1 MEQDKFGNVDD
12 FLSRRAAPPEV
23 RPDLAENIIHA
34 ALSMPKQDTKTWNFK
49 NIFPLL
55 SLPRMAMAASVIVC
69 LVIAVEWNSNTSIQT
84 PNLASLQQ
92 PADPTGL
99 EDEEWAMVLDV
110 YDEGFS
116 L

>member
-1 MEQDKFGNVDD
+1 MEQDKFVDVDD
-12 FLSRRAAPPEV
+12 FFSRRAAPPEV

-34 ALSMPKQDTKTWNFK
+34 ALSVPKQDTNTWNFK
-49 NIFPLL
+49 NIFSL
-55 SLPRMAMAASVIVC
+55 SLPRIAVVASVIVC

-84 PNLASLQQ
+84 PNFASLQQ
-92 PADPTGL
+92 PADSAGL